1 MTEEEPRP
9 AVSQTDKLRAWL
21 KSDVTITLPGW
32 ALALGAAMALLL
44 IVVALD

>member
-9 AVSQTDKLRAWL
+9 AASQSDKLRAWL

-32 ALALGAAMALLL
+32 ALALGAALALVL